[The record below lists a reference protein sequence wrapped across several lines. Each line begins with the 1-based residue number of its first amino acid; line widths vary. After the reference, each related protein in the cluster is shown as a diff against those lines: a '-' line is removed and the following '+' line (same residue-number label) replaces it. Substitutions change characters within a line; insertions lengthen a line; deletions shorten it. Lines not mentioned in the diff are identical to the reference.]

1 MTYQDWAREYYDSAK
16 RMKESIER
24 LKHEMKN
31 TPVQELA
38 EISSRLSI
46 MYDMYLDCIHVAD
59 MLGSRKGEC

>member
-1 MTYQDWAREYYDSAK
+1 
-16 RMKESIER
+16 MKESIER